1 MKRAIYLLVIAA
13 VLIFSDWLS
22 RARWGAAVHDSD
34 TTIGSALTLTL
45 NPQRSGSNGI
55 GVALQFRLANQ
66 GEHSIYYPL
75 CGATDAPV
83 GQIFYR
89 APQSTGW
96 TVLSQNLQKCQDENL
111 AWIEMPPG
119 GWVEGKFLD
128 PGVPHGEH
136 AFALQ
141 IRTRPEITPTSIL
154 SDPYRI
160 PQ

>member
-1 MKRAIYLLVIAA
+1 MKRAIYLLVIAV

-22 RARWGAAVHDSD
+22 RSRWAAVRDSD
-34 TTIGSALTLTL
+34 TTAGSALMLTV
-45 NPQRSGSNGI
+45 NPQRSGGNGP
-55 GVALQFRLANQ
+55 GVAFQFRLANQ
-66 GEHSIYYPL
+66 GKHSIYYPL
-75 CGATDAPV
+75 CGTTDVPV
-83 GQIFYR
+83 GQVFYR
-89 APQSTGW
+89 APHSTGW